1 MLIKKP
7 VDISPSEITSKESYF
22 NRRKFMQAAALAGG
36 SIVAGDALPAIIP
49 NEKRAK
55 LEGVVPSEFSTDET
69 PNSYDDVTTYNNYY

>member
-7 VDISPSEITSKESYF
+7 WDIRPSEITSKESYF

-36 SIVAGDALPAIIP
+36 SRLAGDALPAIIP

-55 LEGVVPSEFSTDET
+55 SDDVVPSEC
-69 PNSYDDVTTYNNYY
+69 